1 MKRSMLR
8 AMVLVLALAL
18 AVLPSAAQEPG
29 EQYLA
34 MTSDDGPSGRFT
46 RRLLQE
52 LEQREAHVTF
62 FLCGYRMEQYPD
74 MAAEMIAAG
83 HEIGLHGYS
92 HTCMADM
99 SMEKLEQELCRT
111 EALLQEQTGTTT
123 CLLRPPG
130 GKRCQ
135 TVTQGAAAHGL
146 SLITWSVDPKD
157 WATNDRDKVVQ
168 RVLDRVCDGDII
180 LMHDM
185 SDSSVDAALAIID
198 RLEEAGYRFVTVSEL
213 ADLRGKTMEAG
224 CLYTSFHP
232 TFTVDAN

>member
-1 MKRSMLR
+1 MAIATLAWRTCPWKSWSRSFAGR
-8 AMVLVLALAL
+8 RPCCRNRRGRPPACSV
-18 AVLPSAAQEPG
+18 PPG
-29 EQYLA
+29 EK
-34 MTSDDGPSGRFT
+34 G
-46 RRLLQE
+46 
-52 LEQREAHVTF
+52 V
-62 FLCGYRMEQYPD
+62 
-74 MAAEMIAAG
+74 
-83 HEIGLHGYS
+83 
-92 HTCMADM
+92 
-99 SMEKLEQELCRT
+99 
-111 EALLQEQTGTTT
+111 
-123 CLLRPPG
+123 
-130 GKRCQ
+130 Q

>member
-1 MKRSMLR
+1 
-8 AMVLVLALAL
+8 MVLVLALAL

-34 MTSDDGPSGRFT
+34 MTFDDGPSGRFT

-130 GKRCQ
+130 EKGVRRSPGGGRPWPFSHYLVCGP
-135 TVTQGAAAHGL
+135 QGLGH
-146 SLITWSVDPKD
+146 
-157 WATNDRDKVVQ
+157 Q
-168 RVLDRVCDGDII
+168 
-180 LMHDM
+180 
-185 SDSSVDAALAIID
+185 
-198 RLEEAGYRFVTVSEL
+198 
-213 ADLRGKTMEAG
+213 
-224 CLYTSFHP
+224 
-232 TFTVDAN
+232 

>member
-34 MTSDDGPSGRFT
+34 MTFDDGPSGRFT

-146 SLITWSVDPKD
+146 SLITWSVDP
-157 WATNDRDKVVQ
+157 
-168 RVLDRVCDGDII
+168 
-180 LMHDM
+180 
-185 SDSSVDAALAIID
+185 
-198 RLEEAGYRFVTVSEL
+198 
-213 ADLRGKTMEAG
+213 
-224 CLYTSFHP
+224 
-232 TFTVDAN
+232 